1 MNYFNYLLK
10 NKLLWFLAFFALVA
24 AFMYFTDPEPFEV
37 KWISIGCGAMMAAFL
52 VGNFIVWRK
61 LK

>member
-1 MNYFNYLLK
+1 MSYFKYLLK

-37 KWISIGCGAMMAAFL
+37 KWVSIGCGAMMAVFL
-52 VGNFIVWRK
+52 IGNFIKWRQ
-61 LK
+61 L